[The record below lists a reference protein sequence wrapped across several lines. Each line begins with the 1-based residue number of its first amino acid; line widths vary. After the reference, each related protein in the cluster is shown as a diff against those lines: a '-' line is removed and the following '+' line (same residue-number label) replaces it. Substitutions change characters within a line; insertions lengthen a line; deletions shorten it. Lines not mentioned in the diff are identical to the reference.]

1 MVEVFCG
8 VWEVLLDVGGEIDF
22 FYSKGFVCVENME
35 GVFHGLD
42 SVIYSWEYMGV
53 MVDEALE
60 DALLG

>member
-1 MVEVFCG
+1 M
-8 VWEVLLDVGGEIDF
+8 GGEIDF
-22 FYSKGFVCVENME
+22 FYSKGFVYVENME

-42 SVIYSWEYMGV
+42 SVIYSGEYMGV

>member
-1 MVEVFCG
+1 MVGGVGEVF
-8 VWEVLLDVGGEIDF
+8 LDVGGEIDF
-22 FYSKGFVCVENME
+22 LYSEGFVCVENVE

-42 SVIYSWEYMGV
+42 SVIYSGENMGM

>member
-1 MVEVFCG
+1 MVGGGGEVF
-8 VWEVLLDVGGEIDF
+8 LDVWCEIDF
-22 FYSKGFVCVENME
+22 FYSESFVCVENVE

-42 SVIYSWEYMGV
+42 SVIYSGEYMGV